1 MLRNGL
7 EPWHLI
13 VVLVVVVLLF
23 GSKRLPDTARALGKS
38 LRILK
43 SETKALKE
51 DFKEGA
57 SGASECQGFGSDFRY
72 AMMFA
77 IWPWAPFYETGPRG
91 ATPPSEVGCGLSLS
105 GQRTRRGPPI
115 FLKARQNGVW
125 FKESILGE
133 NPSGRHRESRA
144 ARR

>member
-57 SGASECQGFGSDFRY
+57 SGASETSTAHRTANPQDTAPAPSLIVEVEAAAR
-72 AMMFA
+72 A
-77 IWPWAPFYETGPRG
+77 IRTAGDVP
-91 ATPPSEVGCGLSLS
+91 ATPGFRWCSAN
-105 GQRTRRGPPI
+105 Q
-115 FLKARQNGVW
+115 
-125 FKESILGE
+125 
-133 NPSGRHRESRA
+133 
-144 ARR
+144 

>member
-13 VVLVVVVLLF
+13 IVLVVVFLMF
-23 GSKRLPDTARALGKS
+23 GAKRMPDAARALGKS

-57 SGASECQGFGSDFRY
+57 SGADE
-72 AMMFA
+72 A
-77 IWPWAPFYETGPRG
+77 APADTQAP
-91 ATPPSEVGCGLSLS
+91 A
-105 GQRTRRGPPI
+105 QRTIKSAPGDTAS
-115 FLKARQNGVW
+115 ARQVPVNGPDMT
-125 FKESILGE
+125 K
-133 NPSGRHRESRA
+133 H
-144 ARR
+144 

>member
-57 SGASECQGFGSDFRY
+57 SGASETSTAHRTANPQDTAPAPSLIKSAPGDTASARPVTEPDTAGS
-72 AMMFA
+72 A
-77 IWPWAPFYETGPRG
+77 E
-91 ATPPSEVGCGLSLS
+91 S
-105 GQRTRRGPPI
+105 GTR
-115 FLKARQNGVW
+115 
-125 FKESILGE
+125 
-133 NPSGRHRESRA
+133 
-144 ARR
+144 